1 MGRRLAY
8 VLGVV
13 VLAADPIGAA
23 VVEIGPGE
31 NLQAAVNAMGPG
43 DTLVL
48 RGGTYSLTFRFSV
61 QVSCTQASPCEILA
75 KPGEVPVI
83 HRPNAD
89 QNIVDVEFSH
99 HLAFVGIEFTG
110 GSRGIRI
117 RESTFITLEG
127 CHIHDTGDAAVTAN
141 DSGSAYEGLRFVR
154 NHIHHTNNTG
164 EGMYLGCNYGACEMF
179 ASVVE
184 GNWIHDTN
192 GPTVSQGDGIEIK
205 EGSWGNVVRD
215 NVIHDTGYPCILT
228 YSTVGNGGPNVI
240 ERNLMWGC
248 GDHAIQAAAD
258 AVIRNNLILGA
269 AADGIRNQ
277 LHQTGTPS
285 NLEITHNT
293 VLAPTGNAV
302 RSSGITGPVLIAN
315 NALYAQSGYA
325 LRVDGDLS
333 QVTIAG
339 NVGTGGTLGV
349 SSGWVGTGSLAT
361 DFVAATFSGTLPQ
374 DLFPAS
380 GSDLISVAHGTW
392 LATDDFNRRARF
404 SPGDVGAYRFEAGGN
419 PGWPLAAAFKP
430 IGWIFANGFEMGHT
444 LAWSSTVP

>member
-1 MGRRLAY
+1 MVALPLIVAP
-8 VLGVV
+8 
-13 VLAADPIGAA
+13 AGAA
-23 VVEIGPGE
+23 VVEVGPGD

-48 RGGTYSLTFRFSV
+48 RGGTYTLTARFSV
-61 QVSCTQASPCEILA
+61 QVSCLASSPCEIRA
-75 KPGEVPVI
+75 KPGEVPVL
-83 HRPNAD
+83 HRPAAD

-99 HLAFVGIEFTG
+99 HLAFIGIEFTG
-110 GSRGIRI
+110 GSRGVRI

-141 DSGSAYEGLRFVR
+141 DAGSVYEGLYFVR

-164 EGMYLGCNYGACEMF
+164 EGMYLGCNYGVCQMF

-228 YSTVGNGGPNVI
+228 YATVGNGGPNVI

-258 AVIRNNLILGA
+258 AVIRNNIILGA

-277 LHQTGTPS
+277 LHQSGTPS
-285 NLEITHNT
+285 NLEIAHNT
-293 VLAPTGNAV
+293 VLAPSGNAL

-339 NVGTGGTLGV
+339 NVGAGATLGV
-349 SSGWVGTGSLAT
+349 SGGYAGTGDLAT
-361 DFVAATFSGTLPQ
+361 DFVAASYSGVLPQ
-374 DLFPAS
+374 DPFPAP
-380 GSDLISVAHGTW
+380 GSDLVGVADGTW
-392 LATDDFNRRARF
+392 LAADDFNRRARF
-404 SPGDVGAYRFEAGGN
+404 TPGDVGAYRYETGGN
-419 PGWPLAAAFKP
+419 PGWPLAAGFKP
-430 IGWIFANGFEMGHT
+430 TGWIFGNGFEMGHL
-444 LAWSSTVP
+444 LAWSSSAP